1 MKLGHFFN
9 TTEKLALEE
18 AENPNIP
25 IKSLN
30 LSLFPTKKT
39 SVRKCFPGKQFQT
52 FRQRLIPALHML
64 FQMT

>member
-9 TTEKLALEE
+9 TTEKLTLEE

-39 SVRKCFPGKQFQT
+39 SVRKCFPGK
-52 FRQRLIPALHML
+52 
-64 FQMT
+64 